1 MSNQIDLTLVGRAP
15 ELTALTAALDRASRG
30 AGRLILLTGAMGMG
44 KSRLAQEAIAIA
56 QERGQ
61 TILTSSA
68 YPLDTRLPY
77 APIIGALGRYLRQLP
92 ADEQGEL
99 LAGLPYL
106 SGLTG
111 GVAMAQSDPVPALE
125 TVALLES
132 VARLLERIAQRAP
145 VLWFMDDLHWADLAS
160 VELFCYLARQLQGAR
175 VLLLAT
181 YRSDDTEDRQRLLL
195 PRSSLIRQGLAE
207 EIRLN
212 RLSPKEIAEL
222 TRLRLGARPA
232 RLLLDHLEAR
242 AQGTPLIALA
252 LLDSLAQ
259 QGLLTRGG
267 GAVSL
272 SPAASDRP
280 PLATREI
287 ILERLAPLSH
297 EERAVL
303 DLVAVMG
310 GSAQQSE
317 LERVIDWE
325 RTALL
330 TVLGQLQAAGL
341 LEAQISPANASVS
354 IRLVHPVF
362 QEVLYDALPSLVRR
376 RYHAQVAAALET
388 IPNLPIE
395 RLARQYEGAGGQTDP
410 VRALAVLLEAGERA
424 DLTAAPEAPAYYRAA
439 LALVRSG
446 LQPER
451 LPTLLL
457 RLGQSLTR
465 INQLDPAREALQ
477 EALAL
482 VSRTGD
488 GVEVGCFHS
497 HLAVLELVASDPE
510 ASRVHTQAAIERLAE
525 QGWSAEL
532 LQAHGVDF
540 VLQLHRS
547 DTGGAFATASILTE
561 AALGLATPS
570 ARTWQL
576 FAQAWVELIS
586 SQVTASVETARKALN
601 QAWLAQ
607 DPFLIVLTAQI
618 RANTLLLRGDHRL
631 AVAELRDSLARLSGT
646 YLQHVEHS
654 FGPFLSMAEVMAG
667 NWEAALAVSD
677 ESAPLEGLI
686 QVLPR
691 ANLGARAIVLIRQG
705 ALAQARACLDEAGR
719 FPHPFVTDFEY
730 AEALYALESG
740 DYARA
745 FEEGARLHTWSLV
758 PLAFALQAEAQAG
771 LGEVDAVR
779 NIASLLVMIGDQ
791 ELPLAAALGA
801 WATGLAD
808 RVAGE
813 TTAAVTAFTQA
824 AEQFDRLAMPFEAAR
839 ARFEQAALL
848 AATDRAAAA
857 ALAQRSLQTFASLGA
872 ELWAE
877 HVRRWRAGQSRRS
890 EAAERRPG
898 TPFSQ
903 RELEIIRLLDEGLTT
918 AEIAARLVLSPRTV
932 SNHLDRLYN
941 RHGLKN
947 RLALVRFAREAG
959 AL

>member
-1 MSNQIDLTLVGRAP
+1 MSHQLDLTLVGRAP
-15 ELTALTAALDRASRG
+15 ELAALTTALDRASRG
-30 AGRLILLTGAMGMG
+30 AGRLLLLTGAMGMG
-44 KSRLAQEAIAIA
+44 KSRLAQEAIALA
-56 QERGQ
+56 QERGLI
-61 TILTSSA
+61 TLTSSA
-68 YPLDTRLPY
+68 YPLDDRLPY
-77 APIIGALGRYLRQLP
+77 APIIGTLGRYLRGRP
-92 ADEQGEL
+92 ADEQEEL
-99 LAGLPYL
+99 LANLPYL

-125 TVALLES
+125 SMALLES
-132 VARLLERIAQRAP
+132 VARLLERIAKRAP
-145 VLWFMDDLHWADLAS
+145 VLWFMDDLHWADQAS
-160 VELFCYLARQLQGAR
+160 VELFYYLARHLQGAR

-181 YRSDDTEDRQRLLL
+181 YRSDDAKELQRLRL
-195 PRSSLIRQGLAE
+195 PLSSLTRQGLAE
-207 EIRLN
+207 EVRLN
-212 RLSPKEIAEL
+212 RLSPKEIAQL
-222 TRLRLGARPA
+222 ARVRLGARPA

-287 ILERLAPLSH
+287 ILERLALISP
-297 EERAVL
+297 EERQVL
-303 DLVAVMG
+303 DLLAVMG
-310 GSAQQSE
+310 GSAQQLE
-317 LERVIDWE
+317 LERAIGWE
-325 RTALL
+325 ETALL
-330 TVLGQLQAAGL
+330 ILLGRLQETGL
-341 LEAQISPANASVS
+341 LDAQISPTDATVS
-354 IRLVHPVF
+354 LRLVHPVF

-376 RYHAQVAAALET
+376 RYHAQVASALEGL
-388 IPNLPIE
+388 PNVPVE
-395 RLARQYEGAGGQTDP
+395 RLARQYEGAGGQTEP
-410 VRALAVLLEAGERA
+410 ERALDVLLEAGGRA
-424 DLTAAPEAPAYYRAA
+424 DLIAALEAPAYYRAA
-439 LALVRSG
+439 LALMRSG

-465 INQLDPAREALQ
+465 INQLDAAREALQ
-477 EALAL
+477 EALAA
-482 VSRTGD
+482 VAQTGD
-488 GVEVGCFHS
+488 RHETGCIHS
-497 HLAVLELVASDPE
+497 HIAVLELVAGDMA
-510 ASRVHTQAAIERLAE
+510 ASLVHTQAAIERLAE
-525 QGWSAEL
+525 RGWSAEL

-547 DTGGAFATASILTE
+547 DTGGAFATASILAE
-561 AALGLATPS
+561 AALGLATSS

-586 SQVTASVETARKALN
+586 SQVTASVETARKALD

-631 AVAELRDSLARLSGT
+631 AVAELRESLARLSGA

-719 FPHPFVTDFEY
+719 FKRPFVTDFEY

-771 LGEVDAVR
+771 LGDAETVR
-779 NIASLLVMIGDQ
+779 NIASLLIMIGDQ

-801 WATGLAD
+801 WTTGLAD

-813 TTAAVTAFTQA
+813 SAAAVAAFARA
-824 AEQFDRLAMPFEAAR
+824 AEAFDRLAMPFDAAR
-839 ARFEQAALL
+839 ARFEQAILL

-857 ALAQRSLQTFASLGA
+857 DLAQRSLQSFARLGA

-877 HVRRWRAGQSRRS
+877 RVRRWRAGQSRRS
-890 EAAERRPG
+890 QAAERKPG
-898 TPFSQ
+898 APFSQ
-903 RELEIIRLLDEGLTT
+903 RELEIDAGDRRLPAPQGANHPPGDGDDD
-918 AEIAARLVLSPRTV
+918 RPRTRALL
-932 SNHLDRLYN
+932 SAGPAPDR
-941 RHGLKN
+941 GD
-947 RLALVRFAREAG
+947 G
-959 AL
+959 